1 MVDFTNKLVFF
12 YSARAV
18 QSSSNACPNLHN
30 NSAYDS
36 QVFVKSHSV
45 QDIKDVINCIG
56 GVQILFPLLESPA
69 PQVGSA
75 KQFKP
80 FSFWYAAK
88 VISFPELH
96 ELNKENLNYTVVKP
110 VCSQGLGSER
120 DTNADDDIDKSYQT
134 LKSLDASI
142 NTSQDEWEVSSDTQY
157 PLD

>member
-56 GVQILFPLLESPA
+56 GVQILFPLLETPA
-69 PQVGSA
+69 PQVSEHFFP
-75 KQFKP
+75 FKLL
-80 FSFWYAAK
+80 
-88 VISFPELH
+88 VRRH
-96 ELNKENLNYTVVKP
+96 
-110 VCSQGLGSER
+110 
-120 DTNADDDIDKSYQT
+120 SYQ
-134 LKSLDASI
+134 LPRI
-142 NTSQDEWEVSSDTQY
+142 R
-157 PLD
+157 